1 MAPSS
6 ASRSCSVASPTES
19 TQRADGYIPV
29 RAAAEL
35 DTHTQA
41 EGDQGGQ
48 VVNRSI
54 FWSSRRQLASSSCRP
69 LNLLAALTEGCR
81 A

>member
-29 RAAAEL
+29 RAAAGL

-48 VVNRSI
+48 VINRSI
-54 FWSSRRQLASSSCRP
+54 FWSLAQAARQ
-69 LNLLAALTEGCR
+69 LLAALTEGCR